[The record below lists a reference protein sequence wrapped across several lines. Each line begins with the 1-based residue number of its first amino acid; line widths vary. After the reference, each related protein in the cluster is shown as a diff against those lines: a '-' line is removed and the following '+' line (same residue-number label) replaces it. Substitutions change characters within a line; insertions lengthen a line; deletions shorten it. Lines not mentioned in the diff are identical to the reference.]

1 MSKNFYLIIS
11 LVLFYATAPM
21 ADVLIEF
28 REGAPKDRFII
39 TNVGNCSFDA
49 PRITVDLSSSA
60 SGVIF
65 DTTSSG
71 AGVEVFQPFEVV
83 KGAEFLSS
91 NVNVL
96 DGDQVV
102 SLNLN
107 HLKKGQIFA
116 FTIDVDDTAGSRE
129 ITVSGSEL
137 SGAVVIMETSNGAY
151 SATFDEYSRAFI
163 KFEDCAS

>member
-1 MSKNFYLIIS
+1 
-11 LVLFYATAPM
+11 
-21 ADVLIEF
+21 
-28 REGAPKDRFII
+28 
-39 TNVGNCSFDA
+39 
-49 PRITVDLSSSA
+49 
-60 SGVIF
+60 
-65 DTTSSG
+65 
-71 AGVEVFQPFEVV
+71 
-83 KGAEFLSS
+83 
-91 NVNVL
+91 VL